1 MQTGVK
7 KNNKNKAIK
16 KITIFL
22 LILIIL
28 GLSYFVLWNNYLQWH
43 EETEDAYINSHQ
55 NIVTSQISG
64 NIIKIMVDDTQY
76 VKKGQLIAQIDK
88 TDYLLALDNAKV
100 DLENSIRK
108 YYSLLNNSNVSKD
121 TLKAKKTEYLKNEVD
136 YKRNTLS
143 MTKGLISKEDYD
155 IIKNNYNQSLIQ
167 YNIAKN
173 NYENDIIQSFSTTIH
188 NHPEVEKMIVG
199 YKKAYIDLLRT
210 DIYAPIEGTIAKRSI
225 YLGQRVSSNQNL
237 LTIVDTQNSWVDAN
251 LKETQL
257 KNLKL
262 GQSVEIVSDINKKV
276 YSGRIVGISSGSGSS
291 FSLLPAQN
299 ATGNW
304 IKVVQRIPVKI
315 SIDKDSFIANGPL
328 PIGSSLVVNI
338 DTNINQPLSKEKS
351 PSIEDTNVFNIDH
364 LDLDN
369 LINVIIKD
377 NVLSFNQ

>member
-7 KNNKNKAIK
+7 KNNKNKAVK
-16 KITIFL
+16 KITIFI
-22 LILIIL
+22 LILSIL
-28 GLSYFVLWNNYLQWH
+28 GLVYYLLWNNYLQWH
-43 EETEDAYINSHQ
+43 EETEDAYVNSHQ

-64 NIIKIMVDDTQY
+64 NVVKIMVDDTQS

-108 YYSLLNNSNVSKD
+108 YYSLLNNSNISKD
-121 TLKAKKTEYLKNEVD
+121 TLKAKKTEFLKNEVD
-136 YKRNTLS
+136 YKRDTLS
-143 MTKGLISKEDYD
+143 MNKGLISKEDYD
-155 IIKNNYNQSLIQ
+155 VIRNNYNQSLIQ
-167 YNIAKN
+167 YNISKN

-188 NHPEVEKMIVG
+188 NHPEVEKMIVA
-199 YKKAYIDLLRT
+199 YKKAYVDLLRT
-210 DIYAPIEGTIAKRSI
+210 DIYAPIDGTIAKRSV
-225 YLGQRVSSNQNL
+225 YLGQKVSSNQNL
-237 LTIVDTQNSWVDAN
+237 LTIVDTMNSWVDAN

-257 KNLKL
+257 KNLQL
-262 GQSVEIVSDINKKV
+262 GQSVNIVSDINKKSYV
-276 YSGRIVGISSGSGSS
+276 GTVIGISSGSGSA

-315 SIDKDSFIANGPL
+315 AINKESLISNGPL
-328 PIGSSLVVNI
+328 PIGSSLVVDI
-338 DTNINQPLSKEKS
+338 DTNVKQVLSKKYNYE
-351 PSIEDTNVFNIDH
+351 IEETSVFNIDN

-369 LINVIIKD
+369 VINKIIKD

>member
-28 GLSYFVLWNNYLQWH
+28 GFSYFVLWNNYLQWH

-262 GQSVEIVSDINKKV
+262 GQSVEIVSDINNKV